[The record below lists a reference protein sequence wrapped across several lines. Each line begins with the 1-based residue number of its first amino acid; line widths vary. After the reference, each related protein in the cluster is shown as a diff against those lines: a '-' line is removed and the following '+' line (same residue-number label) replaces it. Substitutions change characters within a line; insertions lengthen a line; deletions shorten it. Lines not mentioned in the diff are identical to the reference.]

1 MRRISVLAVTAA
13 LASSLFIS
21 ENVLG
26 KTIKIGA
33 TPVPHAEVLEFI
45 KPKLKTEG
53 VDLEIIV
60 FNDYVQPFLTTEDH
74 QLDAN
79 YFASRPWYEQ
89 FAQDHSLK
97 NLVEVAG
104 IHIEPLGLYST
115 NLKKLEELK
124 DGATVAIPS
133 EATNTGRAL
142 LLLQSA
148 GLIKLEDPKAIDAT
162 TFQITENSK
171 NLKFKEL
178 ESAQLPRSLDDV
190 DAAVIN
196 TNYALG
202 AGLNPS
208 KDALFIEQK
217 ESPYVNLLIAHRDIA
232 SDPDLK
238 KVINELT
245 SEEVRNFISKQYEG
259 AVVPAF

>member
-1 MRRISVLAVTAA
+1 MRKLSLLAASVIFASTA
-13 LASSLFIS
+13 LFSL
-21 ENVLG
+21 EANA

-33 TPVPHAEVLEFI
+33 TPVPHAEVLEHI
-45 KPKLKTEG
+45 KPKLKAEG
-53 VDLEIIV
+53 VDLEVVI

-79 YFASRPWYEQ
+79 YFASKPWYEQ
-89 FAQDHSLK
+89 FVLDHNLK

-104 IHIEPLGLYST
+104 IHIEPLGLYSKD
-115 NLKKLEELK
+115 LKKLEDLK
-124 DGATVAIPS
+124 DGAVVAIPS
-133 EATNTGRAL
+133 EPTNTGRAL

-148 GLIKLEDPKAIDAT
+148 GLITLEDPNAIDAT
-162 TFQITENSK
+162 TFSIVENKK

-178 ESAQLPRSLDDV
+178 ESPQLPRSLEDV

-202 AGLNPS
+202 ANLNPS

-217 ESPYVNLLIAHRDIA
+217 DSPYVNLLIAHKDVA
-232 SDPDLK
+232 DDPDLK
-238 KVINELT
+238 KVLKELT
-245 SEEVRNFISKQYEG
+245 SEDVRAFIEKKYEG

>member
-1 MRRISVLAVTAA
+1 MFKNSWIAVTAA
-13 LASSLFIS
+13 FFWVPFVVNSA
-21 ENVLG
+21 VA

-33 TPVPHAEVLEFI
+33 TPVPHAEVLEYI
-45 KPKLKTEG
+45 KPKLKEQG
-53 VDLEIIV
+53 VNLEIVI

-89 FAQDHSLK
+89 FVIEHNLK

-104 IHIEPLGLYST
+104 IHIEPLGLYSSSIK
-115 NLKKLEELK
+115 NLNDLK

-133 EATNTGRAL
+133 EPTNTGRAL

-148 GLIKLEDPKAIDAT
+148 GLIRLEDPKAIDAT
-162 TFQITENSK
+162 PFQIVENHK

-178 ESAQLPRSLDDV
+178 ESPQLPRSLEDV
-190 DAAVIN
+190 DVAVIN

-202 AGLNPS
+202 ANLNPS

-217 ESPYVNLLIAHRDIA
+217 NSPYVNLIIAHKDVA
-232 SDPDLK
+232 QDADLL
-238 KVINELT
+238 KVIKTLE
-245 SEEVRNFISKQYEG
+245 SDDVRKFIEKQYEG